1 MKKTHDGERYQF
13 DGLDFSLNE
22 GQKVAVV
29 GPNGSGKSTLLDVIG
44 GKETHFQGDLWRRK
58 NSTFVL
64 VEQEPEF
71 EASMTVL
78 EALYSANTPLTNLL
92 KRYEEITNK
101 SSNSNNNDE
110 LTKVLEEMD
119 AANAWDA
126 ERRVKETLKKFGL
139 GQEFFQKTTETLSIG
154 EKKRLALAAA
164 LIESPDVLILDEPT
178 NHLSLSL
185 IHI

>member
-1 MKKTHDGERYQF
+1 MYHLYRYYYWIKAAAHRGDEEDHQKHVHRNGRGSAAWKKTTSFSEGTTTVGGMSSKYSSKNKTCVVEGRHLKKTHDGERYQF

-58 NSTFVL
+58 TAFVL

-71 EASMTVL
+71 ETTMAVL

-92 KRYEEITNK
+92 KDT
-101 SSNSNNNDE
+101 
-110 LTKVLEEMD
+110 
-119 AANAWDA
+119 
-126 ERRVKETLKKFGL
+126 
-139 GQEFFQKTTETLSIG
+139 
-154 EKKRLALAAA
+154 KRLRIRATTAA
-164 LIESPDVLILDEPT
+164 ITT
-178 NHLSLSL
+178 N
-185 IHI
+185 